1 MHMKTGRNDPCP
13 CGSGKKYKHCH
24 GLQELAPPA
33 ALAPSLPDDAHD
45 AHDGATT
52 LAIDWLTERHRKGFK
67 TALDSLLDDLW
78 HEDAPRKN
86 RHLDA
91 EVLSALQI
99 NLTEWL
105 LAEGDI
111 QVKGECVSIN
121 QLLVGPDGPRL
132 TAGQRAWL
140 AQMAQRPLLLYTVTD
155 VRRGQ
160 GMTLC
165 DAIDAQAAPV
175 EVQERAGSQ
184 SAHPGLLI
192 GVRVVQ
198 RASHAELSG
207 AIYPFSMLAQPA
219 VLAAVRAVNSSGL
232 HPANLT
238 RLRSQAIARAWIRQ
252 FVLPPEMP
260 RIVDASSGDPL
271 LLITDHYR
279 VLDGAALAQALAGC
293 ADVSGDAGAGWSLLQ
308 PLADGGQRVLAA
320 INPGKRS
327 HRIEVFCRTQALAD
341 AGRAWL
347 QRVAGSAV
355 LHLTREITDPHA
367 GVAAAQHQSR
377 APAARSGLPPEQ
389 LSAVIEQAIR
399 RTYARWADEPIPL
412 LDGQTPRQAMGTAA
426 GLERVKGLLR
436 SYESGEADQAAQA
449 GRPAV
454 SFQFL
459 WDALELAR

>member
-1 MHMKTGRNDPCP
+1 MNIKTGRNDPCP

-24 GLQELAPPA
+24 GLPVVAPQPA
-33 ALAPSLPDDAHD
+33 QASSPLDDS
-45 AHDGATT
+45 HDGATT
-52 LAIDWLTERHRKGFK
+52 LAIDWLTKRHRKGFR

-78 HEDAPRKN
+78 PEDAPRKN
-86 RHLDA
+86 RDLDA
-91 EVLSALQI
+91 EVLDALQI

-111 QVKGECVSIN
+111 LVKGESMSIN
-121 QLLVGPDGPRL
+121 ELLLGPDGPHL
-132 TAGQRAWL
+132 TPGQRAWL

-165 DAIDAQAAPV
+165 DALDTQAAPV
-175 EVQERAGSQ
+175 EVQERSGSQ
-184 SAHPGLLI
+184 SAPPGLLI
-192 GVRVVQ
+192 GVRVIQ

-219 VLAAVRAVNSSGL
+219 VVAAVRAVNRSGM
-232 HPANLT
+232 HPSNLPT
-238 RLRSQAIARAWIRQ
+238 LRSRAIARAWVRQ
-252 FVLPPEMP
+252 FVMPPEMP
-260 RIVDASSGDPL
+260 RMMDASSGDPI
-271 LLITDHYR
+271 LLITDHYQ
-279 VLDGAALAQALAGC
+279 VQDAGALAAAMAGC
-293 ADVSGDAGAGWSLLQ
+293 VDVSGNAGAGWCLEP

-320 INPGKRS
+320 INPGRQPD
-327 HRIEVFCRTQALAD
+327 RIELFCRTQALAD

-347 QRVAGSAV
+347 ERVAGSAV
-355 LHLTREITDPHA
+355 LHLGREITDPHSA
-367 GVAAAQHQSR
+367 AAAAQHEAR
-377 APAARSGLPPEQ
+377 APAPRSGLSPEQ
-389 LSAVIEQAIR
+389 LTAVIEQAVR

-412 LDGQTPRQAMGTAA
+412 LGGQTPRQAVGKAA

-436 SYESGEADQAAQA
+436 SYESGEADMASRD

-459 WDALELAR
+459 WDALEMAR

>member
-1 MHMKTGRNDPCP
+1 MNLKSGRNDPCP

-24 GLQELAPPA
+24 GLPA
-33 ALAPSLPDDAHD
+33 AAPQPAQATLPPDDAHD
-45 AHDGATT
+45 SATT
-52 LAIDWLTERHRKGFK
+52 LAIDWLTGRHRKGFK
-67 TALDSLLDDLW
+67 TALDSLLAEW
-78 HEDAPRKN
+78 WPEDSPRKH
-86 RHLDA
+86 RQLDA
-91 EVLSALQI
+91 EVLGALQI

-111 QVKGECVSIN
+111 LVKGERVLIFD
-121 QLLVGPDGPRL
+121 LLLGPDGPRL

-140 AQMAQRPLLLYTVTD
+140 AQMARRPLLLYTVTD

-175 EVQERAGSQ
+175 EVQERSGSQ

-192 GVRVVQ
+192 GVRVMH

-219 VLAAVRAVNSSGL
+219 VLAAVRAVDSSGL
-232 HPANLT
+232 HPANLS

-252 FVLPPEMP
+252 FVMPPELP
-260 RIVDASSGDPL
+260 RMVDASSGDPM

-279 VLDGAALAQALAGC
+279 VLDAAALAQVLAGC
-293 ADVSGDAGAGWSLLQ
+293 ADVSGDAGAGWCLEQ
-308 PLADGGQRVLAA
+308 PLVDGGWRVLAA
-320 INPGKRS
+320 INPGR
-327 HRIEVFCRTQALAD
+327 RPDCIELFCRTQALAD

-347 QRVAGSAV
+347 ERVAGSAV

-367 GVAAAQHQSR
+367 VVAAAPR
-377 APAARSGLPPEQ
+377 DGPAPAAHSGVPPDQ
-389 LSAVIEQAIR
+389 LSAVIEQTVR
-399 RTYARWADEPIPL
+399 RTYARWADAPIPL

-436 SYESGEADQAAQA
+436 SYESGEADMASRD

-454 SFQFL
+454 SYQFL
-459 WDALELAR
+459 WDALEMTR

>member
-1 MHMKTGRNDPCP
+1 MNMKAGRNDPCP

-24 GLQELAPPA
+24 GLQDLAPPA
-33 ALAPSLPDDAHD
+33 QLAPSLLDD

-67 TALDSLLDDLW
+67 TALDNLLDDLW
-78 HEDAPRKN
+78 PKDAPRQN

-91 EVLSALQI
+91 ELLNALQI
-99 NLTEWL
+99 NLNEWL
-105 LAEGDI
+105 LAEGDML
-111 QVKGECVSIN
+111 VKRECVSIN

-140 AQMAQRPLLLYTVTD
+140 AQMARRPLLLYTVTD

-184 SAHPGLLI
+184 LAKPGLLI

-232 HPANLT
+232 HPANLP
-238 RLRSQAIARAWIRQ
+238 RLCSRAIARAWIRQ
-252 FVLPPEMP
+252 FVMPPELP

-293 ADVSGDAGAGWSLLQ
+293 ADVSGDAGAGWCREQ
-308 PLADGGQRVLAA
+308 PLVGGGGVYWPPSTQGSR
-320 INPGKRS
+320 
-327 HRIEVFCRTQALAD
+327 RIA
-341 AGRAWL
+341 
-347 QRVAGSAV
+347 
-355 LHLTREITDPHA
+355 
-367 GVAAAQHQSR
+367 
-377 APAARSGLPPEQ
+377 
-389 LSAVIEQAIR
+389 
-399 RTYARWADEPIPL
+399 
-412 LDGQTPRQAMGTAA
+412 
-426 GLERVKGLLR
+426 
-436 SYESGEADQAAQA
+436 
-449 GRPAV
+449 
-454 SFQFL
+454 
-459 WDALELAR
+459 